1 MATGLSGPREEA
13 RMHPTSQTNSSFLIA
28 FFFLL
33 LLFQQRRAPRLRFF
47 VF

>member
-28 FFFLL
+28 FFF
-33 LLFQQRRAPRLRFF
+33 FF
-47 VF
+47 FFFFFNRDGTEA

>member
-28 FFFLL
+28 FFSSPSSSFSTETGTE
-33 LLFQQRRAPRLRFF
+33 A
-47 VF
+47 